1 MIAEVSLP
9 SKPPVAPD
17 TGLFPSSLIAQYISD
32 MTESAKKLLDTE
44 TKFQLQPSSSTE
56 APEML
61 IGAGLDRVQ
70 ANNLLTGVELHIRP
84 EDHGTRTPHGSGILL
99 PSNRK
104 ARHPPVRPK
113 WQPVRAHGV
122 GNSGQVRRTT

>member
-32 MTESAKKLLDTE
+32 MTESAKELLDTE

-56 APEML
+56 ALEML

-70 ANNLLTGVELHIRP
+70 VNNLLTGVELRTRP
-84 EDHGTRTPHGSGILL
+84 EVHGTRMP

-113 WQPVRAHGV
+113 WQPVRADGV